1 MLTDTR
7 NRFEYRDIRR
17 NIFRFKK
24 IKKLLKIEYLY
35 ILEIFLNIKK
45 K

>member
-7 NRFEYRDIRR
+7 NRFEYRDIR

-35 ILEIFLNIKK
+35 ILEIFLNINKK
-45 K
+45 